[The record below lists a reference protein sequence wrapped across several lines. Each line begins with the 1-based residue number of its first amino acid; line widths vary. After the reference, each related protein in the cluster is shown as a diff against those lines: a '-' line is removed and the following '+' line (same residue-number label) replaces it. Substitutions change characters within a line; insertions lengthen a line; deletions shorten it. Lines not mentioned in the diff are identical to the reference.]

1 MQLHFAAGEKAAKRA
16 EIPLESPRAR
26 CYNGVM
32 NKRIL
37 TIQDYSSVGRCSLT
51 AALPVLAACGHDAV
65 GLPTALLSTQTYGI
79 EGFTYTDLYDNMLP
93 SYAHWKKLGIN
104 FDVLY
109 TGFLGSMRIAEATM
123 EIASDL
129 KARGALIAVDPAMA
143 EDGALY
149 KIFDEAYRDKMIELC
164 RLADIVMPNFT
175 EGCMLAGLE
184 MSLEPNRE
192 NARMILNIL
201 RHKGYKRV
209 LLSGIK
215 ADGCRGTASM
225 SGGKI
230 TFQMND
236 DFDAYIHGAG
246 DCLSSAFVG
255 KLASGMSFE
264 RAAQAAVDFCKAC
277 IEASLKAKVDLRF
290 GLLIER
296 ALPMLVEGK

>member
-1 MQLHFAAGEKAAKRA
+1 
-16 EIPLESPRAR
+16 
-26 CYNGVM
+26 M

-164 RLADIVMPNFT
+164 RIADIVMPNFT

-184 MSLEPNRE
+184 MPLEPNRE

-296 ALPMLVEGK
+296 ALPMLVEGKQQKPAI